1 MEQSDE
7 DLALRWRGGDVGAF
21 EELFSRYEAR
31 VLGLAYRTIGN
42 REDAE
47 DVTQDTFI
55 RANASI
61 KSYRGGK
68 FSTWLFRTA
77 AHLSVD
83 NIRSR
88 HRRRRDLSLDE
99 DSGFE
104 QLSSAEPTP
113 EALLLSK
120 ESSTGVWS
128 ALMAVPPHYRVLL
141 VLRHIEGMQYEEIA
155 QVLNCSTKSVGVRL
169 CRAREALRKTILPWI
184 AEETEDRYELQ
195 DRKIQPLA
203 GD

>member
-1 MEQSDE
+1 MEPSDE

-21 EELFSRYEAR
+21 EELFTRYEAR
-31 VLGLAYRTIGN
+31 VLSLAYRTIGS

-47 DVTQDTFI
+47 DVTQDTFL

-61 KSYRGGK
+61 RSYRGGK

-77 AHLSVD
+77 ANLSVD

-88 HRRRRDLSLDE
+88 SRRRRDLSLDE
-99 DSGFE
+99 DSGFDL
-104 QLSSAEPTP
+104 LSSAEPTP
-113 EALLLSK
+113 EALLLEK
-120 ESSTGVWS
+120 EFSSGVWS

-155 QVLNCSTKSVGVRL
+155 EVLHCSVKSVSVRL
-169 CRAREALRKTILPWI
+169 CRAREALRKTILPI
-184 AEETEDRYELQ
+184 IPAQTEDRYELQ